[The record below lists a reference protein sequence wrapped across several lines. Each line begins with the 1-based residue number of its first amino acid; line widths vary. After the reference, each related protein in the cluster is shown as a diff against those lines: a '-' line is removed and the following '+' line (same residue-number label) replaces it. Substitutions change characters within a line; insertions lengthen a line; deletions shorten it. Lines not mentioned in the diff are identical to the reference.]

1 MSAEDRQQ
9 QGDAANRRQAPRAEL
24 DYDVEVDIEGENV
37 PYTGLLKD
45 ISEGGVFLTTDE
57 RHTIGDRLHI
67 RFSFPT
73 IDEPID
79 VDVVVRWVRDAYS
92 EGGMLP
98 GVGVQFVDLVPEVT
112 AKINQFIRD
121 KEVTFYDE
129 GF

>member
-1 MSAEDRQQ
+1 MSADHGQQ
-9 QGDAANRRQAPRAEL
+9 QGDPANRRQAPRAQL

-57 RHTIGDRLHI
+57 RHAIGDRLHI

-73 IDEPID
+73 IEEPIN
-79 VDVVVRWVRDAYS
+79 VNVVVRWVRDAYS

-98 GVGVQFVDLVPEVT
+98 GVGVQFVDMAPEVT
-112 AKINQFIRD
+112 AAINQFIRD
-121 KEVTFYDE
+121 KEVAFYDE